1 MKPRACFLTG
11 TDTGIGKTWVTL
23 GLMSAL
29 RAKGQKVVGMKPV
42 ASGCRQTKAGLRN
55 EDAESICQAS
65 TPAVSYDLV
74 NPYAF
79 EEPVAPH
86 AAAEKAGVE
95 ISIPQIQAAYHQ
107 LCKLADVVV
116 VEGVGGWR
124 VPLSRDQGLVDLVK
138 AIDVPVILVVGLKL
152 GCINHAL
159 LSCESLVRDN
169 IQLLGWVAN
178 QVEADYP
185 FLNSTMQVLR
195 SEIPAPLLGQ
205 VPYLNVLDVEEIG
218 QSLQCPDLV

>member
-86 AAAEKAGVE
+86 AAAEKAGRDPK
-95 ISIPQIQAAYHQ
+95 SIGIESITGLSSAMTRPAVGTMDQAVAMSQ
-107 LCKLADVVV
+107 LWMDAGATHYCFGSSMIGLDNDIDAHLKLAKEYKERMD
-116 VEGVGGWR
+116 
-124 VPLSRDQGLVDLVK
+124 
-138 AIDVPVILVVGLKL
+138 
-152 GCINHAL
+152 AL
-159 LSCESLVRDN
+159 
-169 IQLLGWVAN
+169 
-178 QVEADYP
+178 
-185 FLNSTMQVLR
+185 
-195 SEIPAPLLGQ
+195 
-205 VPYLNVLDVEEIG
+205 
-218 QSLQCPDLV
+218 